1 LLEPGYLRTNKRMS
15 VRCLLSLLALG
26 CGIAA
31 APCRA
36 DRVAEIAEIH
46 RAALG
51 GTDRIAALHAFR
63 STGELR
69 IGSVTALLTVTAARP
84 NKLRVETRYSD
95 HVVVAVF
102 NGSTAMQRT
111 NDEPAQALGADAAYG
126 LAEAADF
133 DDPLVAPAEDGCVVE
148 YAGETTVDGDAV
160 FRLLVTRRLT
170 KTYFLAVDQRTYFIV
185 QRLDTSNGAA
195 EMLTRYADYRPV
207 AGVLMPHRV
216 SVETPGQP
224 ARVAVFEHIE
234 PNPVLGSDVFRLR

>member
-1 LLEPGYLRTNKRMS
+1 MS
-15 VRCLLSLLALG
+15 VRCLVSLLALG
-26 CGIAA
+26 CGIAV
-31 APCRA
+31 APSRA
-36 DRVAEIAEIH
+36 DRVTEIAEIH

-51 GTDRIAALHAFR
+51 GAERIAALHAYR

-69 IGSVTALLTVTAARP
+69 IGPTTALLTVTAARP
-84 NKLRVETRYSD
+84 NKLRVETRFPD
-95 HVVVAVF
+95 RVVVAVF

-111 NDEPAQALGADAAYG
+111 NDAPAQVLGADATYG

-148 YAGETTVDGDAV
+148 FAGEATVDGDAV

-170 KTYFLAVDQRTYFIV
+170 KTYFLAVDQRTYFIG
-185 QRLDTSNGAA
+185 QRVDTRDGAA
-195 EMLTRYADYRPV
+195 QMVTRYAEYRPV
-207 AGVLMPHRV
+207 GGVLMPHRI

-234 PNPVLGSDVFRLR
+234 PNPVLDPDVFRLR